1 MKNTNRLLIIV
12 IMVILALSLACCIGV
27 ILMIANSS
35 ELYDWGMEQYTLKA
49 GAPAPEFELTSL
61 DGRTV
66 TLSELRGKPVLVS
79 FGATWC
85 PPCREE
91 APFLQKL
98 HETHPEL
105 TVLLINQE
113 ESPEKVQKY
122 ADGLG
127 LSLTI
132 LLDRDGRISRRYHI
146 YAIPSSFFIDREGI
160 LRAIT
165 IGYEGPDLIEENLS
179 LIGVEN

>member
-1 MKNTNRLLIIV
+1 MNNTNRLLIIV
-12 IMVILALSLACCIGV
+12 ILVILALCMACCIGA
-27 ILMIANSS
+27 ILVIANSS
-35 ELYDWGMEQYTLKA
+35 ELYDWGREQYTLKP

-66 TLSELRGKPVLVS
+66 KLSELRGKPVLVS

-91 APFLQKL
+91 APFLQEL

-113 ESPEKVQKY
+113 ESQEKVQAY
-122 ADGLG
+122 ADELG

-132 LLDRDGRISRRYHI
+132 LLDSDGRISNRYHI
-146 YAIPSSFFIDREGI
+146 YGIPTAFFIDREGI

-165 IGYEGPDLIEENLS
+165 VGYEGPGLIEENLS
-179 LIGVEN
+179 LIGVEQ

>member
-1 MKNTNRLLIIV
+1 MKNTNRLLFIV
-12 IMVILALSLACCIGV
+12 IAVIAALCMACCIGAV
-27 ILMIANSS
+27 LVIANSS
-35 ELYDWGMEQYTLKA
+35 ELHDWGMEQYTLKA

-61 DGRTV
+61 DGRTI
-66 TLSELRGKPVLVS
+66 TLIELRGKPVLVS

-91 APFLQKL
+91 SPFLQEL
-98 HETHPEL
+98 HESHPEL

-113 ESPEKVQKY
+113 ESPEKVQAY

-132 LLDRDGRISRRYHI
+132 LLDRDGRISRRYHV

-165 IGYEGPDLIEENLS
+165 IGYEGPGTIEENLS
-179 LIGVEN
+179 LIGVEQ

>member
-1 MKNTNRLLIIV
+1 MQNTPRLLII
-12 IMVILALSLACCIGV
+12 ILAVIAVLSLACCIGI
-27 ILMIANSS
+27 ILVIANST
-35 ELYDWGMEQYTLKA
+35 ELYDWGMDQYTLKA

-61 DGRTV
+61 DGETV
-66 TLSELRGKPVLVS
+66 SLGELRGKPVLVS

-91 APFLQKL
+91 APFLQEL
-98 HETHPEL
+98 HETQPEL

-132 LLDRDGRISRRYHI
+132 LLDRDGRISRRYHV

-160 LRAIT
+160 LQAIT
-165 IGYEGPDLIEENLS
+165 IGYEGPDTIEENLS
-179 LIGVEN
+179 LIGVEK